1 MNIVRSLILLG
12 STASVLLSGCAT
24 HDSTDAPSAQGRRE
38 FELLKYRDPATGT
51 FPDDIRARELLFART
66 QPGSLSRKDNG
77 ETVQDLG
84 EWRHRGPWNIGG
96 RTRAVAFDAGDEQ
109 TILVGAVSGGMW
121 MSTDDGST
129 WTLTTKPDQ
138 LHSVTTIA
146 QDTRPSSR
154 NVWYYGTGE
163 IYGNSSQI
171 SGNGI
176 WKSTDHGA
184 SWFVLPSTTSAS
196 TPASHQFAYTWR
208 IVTHPLRDSNEL
220 YVATARSG
228 IQRSTNGGTTWT
240 GAAGSN
246 ALFSDVTITPNGTL
260 YAAFSAY
267 TGQTGSVAS
276 RWGVYRSTDGI
287 TWVNITP
294 KEINNQTR
302 RIVVAPVPQNP
313 DQIFVL
319 AETPGVGAQG
329 STTYRGELQYEWHS
343 LLKYTYVS
351 GDGAGAGGQW
361 DVRSANIPLTDA
373 KRGDFYS
380 QGGYDLLLRVS
391 PFDSNLVVIGG
402 TNLYCST
409 DGFTSTANNR
419 WIGGYDKDDP
429 FWDKYSLY
437 PNHHPDQHDVVFHPT
452 KPNVM
457 LSVNDGG
464 IQRTDSIRA
473 SRVSWTDLN
482 RGYLTTQFY
491 TIDQEPYAES
501 TKLIGGMQDNAT
513 WATDNSSGTSFWRR
527 LGGGDGAYCYFTDSG
542 RTEYYS
548 SQQGRMFRIRRDAAG
563 NEVDR
568 SRIDPS
574 GGKDY
579 LFINPYVL
587 HPTDQHIMYLAG
599 GSVLWRNNN
608 LRDIPA
614 GANDSTSVNWDSL
627 PTTNVAPNV
636 ISSVCA
642 TSTSDDAHHVVYFGT
657 DNGKV
662 YRIENAEVG
671 VPTPVDITS
680 AAMPRGAYVNSIS
693 VDPLK
698 KDHLVLCFS
707 NYGVVS
713 IWETHDAGAT
723 WSAISGNLEE
733 LPNGSGSG
741 PAVNWVG
748 IAPYDK
754 WTTVLIAATSTG
766 PYVAYTTFGMS
777 TVWTQTASDEIG
789 NVPCD
794 MAVGRASDGQFA
806 IATHGRGVYTG
817 KITSKPSQPEKPT
830 PLSPDYRSHGIYPD
844 TVLTW
849 SQASLAS
856 SYAVQLWETA
866 TPKNTRTYAGI
877 RETKLS
883 IADLVQ
889 GPVVYSWNVEAF
901 GAGGS
906 STPSE
911 TWTFTTAV
919 RPPLLLSPAPG
930 ATGILQAVLTWER
943 VPQAYSYGIEVSP
956 NAAFNPVVS
965 KTDGHADTSILV
977 RGLES
982 NKRYFWRVRSANT
995 DTIGLFSN
1003 RQSFVTGLLSSI
1015 NETETSATSLRIE
1028 PNPAASTVR
1037 VCVPSNVALNT
1048 VLEVV
1053 NSEGRLVLTSSIS
1066 DCTQLDVSSL
1076 ANGTYTVTAKY
1087 GTSNV
1092 SSSLVIKR

>member
-1 MNIVRSLILLG
+1 MNIVRTLILVG
-12 STASVLLSGCAT
+12 SAASLFFSGCAST
-24 HDSTDAPSAQGRRE
+24 DKTDAPSAQGRRE
-38 FELLKYRDPATGT
+38 FELLKYRDPATGA
-51 FPDDIRARELLFART
+51 FPPDIRARELQFART

-77 ETVQDLG
+77 EAVQDLG
-84 EWRHRGPWNIGG
+84 AWRHRGPWNIGG
-96 RTRAVAFDAGDEQ
+96 RTRAVAIDAGDERS
-109 TILVGAVSGGMW
+109 ILVGAVSGGMW
-121 MSTDDGST
+121 MSTDDGAT

-146 QDTRPSSR
+146 QDTRLSHR

-163 IYGNSSQI
+163 IYGNSAQI

-184 SWFVLPSTTSAS
+184 SWFVLPSTASSS

-208 IVTHPLRDSNEL
+208 IVTHPLRDSDEV
-220 YVATARSG
+220 YVATGRSG
-228 IQRSTNGGTTWT
+228 LLRSTNGGTTWS

-267 TGQTGSVAS
+267 TGQVGSIAS
-276 RWGVYRSTDGI
+276 RWGVYRSIDGT

-294 KEINNQTR
+294 KELNNQTR
-302 RIVVAPVPQNP
+302 RIVIAAVPQSP

-351 GDGAGAGGQW
+351 GDGTGEGGQW

-419 WIGGYDKDDP
+419 WIGGYDKLDP

-437 PNHHPDQHDVVFHPT
+437 PDHHPDQHDVLFHPT

-473 SRVSWTDLN
+473 ERVRWTDLN
-482 RGYLTTQFY
+482 RGYLTTQYY
-491 TIDQEPYAES
+491 TVDQEPFAGS
-501 TKLIGGMQDNAT
+501 AKLIGGMQDNAT
-513 WATDNSSGTSFWRR
+513 WATDSSSGTAFWRR
-527 LGGGDGAYCYFTDSG
+527 LGGGDGAYCYFADSG

-548 SQQGRMFRIRRDAAG
+548 SQQGRMFRIRRDESG
-563 NEVDR
+563 TELDR

-587 HPTDQHIMYLAG
+587 HPTDQHVMYLAG
-599 GSVLWRNNN
+599 GSVLWRNNDV
-608 LRDIPA
+608 REIPA

-627 PTTNVAPNV
+627 TSTNVSPSV

-642 TSTSDDAHHVVYFGT
+642 TSTPDGAHHVVYYGT
-657 DNGKV
+657 ENGKV
-662 YRIENAEVG
+662 FKLENAEVG
-671 VPTPVDITS
+671 MPTPVDITS
-680 AAMPRGAYVNSIS
+680 STMPRGAYVNNIS
-693 VDPLK
+693 VDPRK
-698 KDHLVLCFS
+698 KDHLVMCFS

-713 IWETHDAGAT
+713 IWESIDAGAT

-733 LPNGSGSG
+733 KPNGSGNG

-748 IAPYDK
+748 IAPYDEE
-754 WTTVLIAATSTG
+754 TTVLVAATSTG
-766 PYVAYTTFGMS
+766 LYVASNTFGMS
-777 TVWTQTASDEIG
+777 TVWTQTASEIIG

-817 KITSKPSQPEKPT
+817 KITALPSKPGIPT
-830 PLSPDYRSHGIYPD
+830 LASPSNGARGIYRD
-844 TVLTW
+844 TMLTW
-849 SQASLAS
+849 NAVSEAS
-856 SYAVQLWETA
+856 SYAVRLWDAA
-866 TPKNTRTYAGI
+866 TPTTVRTFAGI
-877 RETKLS
+877 TDTKLA
-883 IADLVQ
+883 ITDLVQ
-889 GPVVYSWNVEAF
+889 GPVVYNWNVEAY
-901 GAGGS
+901 GGGGG

-911 TWTFTTAV
+911 TWSLTTAV
-919 RPPLLLSPAPG
+919 RPPARISPAPS
-930 ATGILQAVLTWER
+930 ATGVLQAILDWER
-943 VPQAYSYGIEVSP
+943 VPQATTYGIEVSP

-977 RGLES
+977 RGLEN
-982 NKRYFWRVRSANT
+982 NKRYFWRVRSANADAT
-995 DTIGLFSN
+995 GLFSD
-1003 RQSFVTGLLSSI
+1003 RQSFVTGLLSSV
-1015 NETETSATSLRIE
+1015 NESDTRATPLRIE
-1028 PNPAASTVR
+1028 PNPAVGEVR
-1037 VCVPSNVALNT
+1037 ICVPNNGVLNSM
-1048 VLEVV
+1048 LEVV
-1053 NSEGRLVLTSSIS
+1053 DSEGRVVLTSRI
-1066 DCTQLDVSSL
+1066 DECTQLDVTGL
-1076 ANGTYTVTAKY
+1076 ASGPYTVSVML
-1087 GTSNV
+1087 GTSAI